1 MLKTIK
7 ELEELSASE
16 LKELLAIAS
25 KWLDLSAEQQY
36 HSKLYKLTSKLN
48 EVYNNNL
55 TVSQCIDLLS
65 LEDSRRVTN
74 NLAKR

>member
-1 MLKTIK
+1 MLKSIP
-7 ELEELSASE
+7 ELEMLSSEE
-16 LKELLAIAS
+16 LKELLTLPM
-25 KWLDLSAEQQY
+25 KWVDLSVEEQY
-36 HSKLYKLTSKLN
+36 RSKLYKLTSKLN

>member
-1 MLKTIK
+1 MLKPIP
-7 ELEELSASE
+7 ELEMLSSEE
-16 LKELLAIAS
+16 LKELLTLPM
-25 KWLDLSAEQQY
+25 KWVDLSVEEQY